1 MLPLEAI
8 TDLEQRFS
16 PQFLVATRSVSRM
29 IFSRQWFSLRLGAH
43 RRRTR
48 QRNVILQR
56 TGIEVRTPTLADR
69 RQNYRDVIVD
79 GKPLETLFF
88 PAAADAPVIVMLHEG
103 LGSIAMWKDFPERVA
118 EATGCSVLVYSR
130 YGHGKSQ
137 RLAEKRDFDFMHHEA
152 TVVLPEL
159 LVQLGIQ
166 RPILLG
172 HSDGGSIALIYAGT
186 WPEQVRGL
194 ILEAP
199 HVFVEDFG
207 LRSTIAIRTLYG
219 SSDLPQKLSRYHDH
233 ADEMFRGW
241 NDIWLDPQFR
251 GWNIE
256 EYLGSISCPTLVI
269 QGEDD
274 EYGTLAHVE
283 TIRRGV
289 PNAQALVL
297 PRCGHSPHRDQP
309 EITLDAISKFVAS
322 LL

>member
-1 MLPLEAI
+1 
-8 TDLEQRFS
+8 
-16 PQFLVATRSVSRM
+16 
-29 IFSRQWFSLRLGAH
+29 
-43 RRRTR
+43 
-48 QRNVILQR
+48 
-56 TGIEVRTPTLADR
+56 LADR
-69 RQNYRDVIVD
+69 RKNHRDVIVD
-79 GKPLETLFF
+79 DKRLETLFF
-88 PAAADAPVIVMLHEG
+88 AAAADTPAIVMLHEG
-103 LGSIAMWKDFPERVA
+103 LGSIAMWKDFPDRVA
-118 EATGCSVLVYSR
+118 DATGCSVLVYSR
-130 YGHGKSQ
+130 YGHGKSE
-137 RLAEKRDFDFMHHEA
+137 RLAEKRMINFMHHEA

-159 LVQLGIQ
+159 LAQFGIQ

-251 GWNIE
+251 EWNIE
-256 EYLGSISCPTLVI
+256 EYLGAISCPTLVI

-283 TIRRGV
+283 AIQRGV
-289 PNAQALVL
+289 SNAQALVR
-297 PRCGHSPHRDQP
+297 PQCGHSPHRDQA
-309 EITLDAISKFVAS
+309 EITLEAISKFVATI
-322 LL
+322 LR